1 MSARHKLNQAYVQG
15 AMVIAGFVAASAQS
29 WTLFMVLT
37 GILIALSLHSGDIRP
52 RSRDRR

>member
-29 WTLFMVLT
+29 WTLFMALS